1 MSFSITAFN
10 PDAEL
15 VADPELKLKSEF
27 KDTSALIDDA
37 YTRAAAAFAHA
48 VAMRK
53 RRDLSVDYKL
63 DAASRLAEDELRV
76 AVVAAAAAEAAAG
89 EAALEYNEAYS
100 KVEATRD
107 LRQTIADD
115 AATMK
120 SEIYAIID
128 KFMKSHGDVSVRHG
142 SFSVRTKTLSARLED
157 EILKA
162 QAAEKRCNDA
172 DAMVRSAAD
181 AVFVL
186 QSKASALAAELRAKR
201 DAADA
206 DDAED
211 AATMSLVH
219 KRRRC

>member
-1 MSFSITAFN
+1 MSFSITAFK
-10 PDAEL
+10 PEL
-15 VADPELKLKSEF
+15 VAELKSEF

-76 AVVAAAAAEAAAG
+76 AVVAATVAEAAAG

-107 LRQTIADD
+107 LRQTLADD
-115 AATMK
+115 TAAMK

-142 SFSVRTKTLSARLED
+142 SFSVRSKTLSARLED

-162 QAAEKRCNDA
+162 QAAEKRCKDA
-172 DAMVRSAAD
+172 DAMVRGAAD

-186 QSKASALAAELRAKR
+186 QAKASALAAELRAKR

-219 KRRRC
+219 KRRRVADGC